1 MNSHFFVYPCF
12 FLVFLFAFFPA
23 FLWHRWQISLIQEL
37 SSGESNIPVVSTNM
51 HGFWSR
57 LYNHTEHWRP
67 ISPLFH
73 TAREYIQLPMYYHP
87 AWHPSIR
94 RKKIEK
100 GKYLKGANKTSAKSI
115 KGQKGLY
122 NEAERVRRSSTAHN
136 FSWLQRV
143 LLFLSEI
150 KTKNA
155 NKSKIRELIKI
166 LIKNSTSSS

>member
-1 MNSHFFVYPCF
+1 MG
-12 FLVFLFAFFPA
+12 
-23 FLWHRWQISLIQEL
+23 
-37 SSGESNIPVVSTNM
+37 SG
-51 HGFWSR
+51 HGFIIT
-57 LYNHTEHWRP
+57 LN
-67 ISPLFH
+67 IDDQFCLLFH